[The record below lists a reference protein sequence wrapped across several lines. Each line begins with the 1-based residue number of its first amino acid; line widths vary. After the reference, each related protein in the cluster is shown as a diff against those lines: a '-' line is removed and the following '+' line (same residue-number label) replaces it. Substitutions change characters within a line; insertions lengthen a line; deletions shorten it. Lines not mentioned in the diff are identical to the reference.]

1 MHARSK
7 VPATLWFAIGIFVVS
22 CSTVGTA
29 AAGSFTTGTLV
40 LPTTTFALTEPNL
53 PNSEVQPSDALN
65 GLVVCPDIPSPI
77 PASQLVMTVRNSD
90 NVPVANAHVE
100 VILGVNHTLC
110 PGADF
115 TTTTDGNGV
124 ASLTLAATG
133 CSDDVALAGLIKVN
147 GVTIRSY
154 ENVKSPDYDGASGD
168 GSSNIADLIDFSNEF
183 LGASTSDCHDYD
195 NDGETGLDDLI
206 IFSPAFINNNHCP

>member
-1 MHARSK
+1 MYTRSK
-7 VPATLWFAIGIFVVS
+7 VHATLWFTIGILAVS
-22 CSTVGTA
+22 CSTAGTA
-29 AAGSFTTGTLV
+29 AAGSFSTGVFV
-40 LPTTTFALTEPNL
+40 LPATTLAFTVPDL

-65 GLVVCPDIPSPI
+65 GLVVCPDSPSPI

-90 NVPVANAHVE
+90 NVPVVNGQVE
-100 VILGVNHTLC
+100 VILGANHTLC

-115 TTTTDGNGV
+115 TTTTDENGV
-124 ASLTLAATG
+124 ASLTLAASG
-133 CSDDVALAGLIKVN
+133 CSHEVALAGQIKVN
-147 GVTIRSY
+147 GVTIRAY

-183 LGASTSDCHDYD
+183 LGASISDCHDYN

-206 IFSPAFINNNHCP
+206 IFSQAFENDNHCP